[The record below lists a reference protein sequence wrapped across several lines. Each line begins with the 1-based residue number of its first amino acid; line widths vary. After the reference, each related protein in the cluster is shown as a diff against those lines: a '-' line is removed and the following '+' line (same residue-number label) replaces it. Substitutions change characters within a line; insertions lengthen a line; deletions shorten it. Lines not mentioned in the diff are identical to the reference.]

1 MFYIADVD
9 IYKEYNMKLEL
20 NKIYTKSNLISF
32 VRLLLVAPTIYLMT
46 KIPEHDEYRYFVL
59 FMFFLAYL
67 SDILDGYLAR
77 KFNEISELGKIIDP
91 LADKI
96 FVIAIVFQL
105 FLSEEIPSYYFW
117 IIIFRDV
124 LILLGGIVVTNITG
138 KVLPSNL
145 LGKITVASI
154 GLFFI
159 AVVAGARD
167 IHWLYDLLKY
177 LSLSLSFAS
186 VLGYGL
192 RGYET
197 IKWYKRNG
205 NVKEH

>member
-1 MFYIADVD
+1 
-9 IYKEYNMKLEL
+9 MKLEL

-32 VRLLLVAPTIYLMT
+32 VRLLLVAPTIYLMNM
-46 KIPEHDEYRYFVL
+46 IPEHDDYRYIVL

-96 FVIAIVFQL
+96 FVIAIVLQL
-105 FLSEEIPSYYFW
+105 FWSGEITPTYFW
-117 IIIFRDV
+117 IIILRDV
-124 LILLGGIVVTNITG
+124 LILLGGVIVTNITG

-167 IHWLYDLLKY
+167 DATWVYNLLQY
-177 LSLSLSFAS
+177 LSLFLSFAS

-197 IKWYKRNG
+197 IKWYKKNG
-205 NVKEH
+205 NVKEY